1 MIALSNTDALIVKC
15 KCCYIISI
23 LKNFGCVHGLQLV
36 LWSLIISLVSDSLG
50 SLEVTE
56 ISRYHGMQLLMYPPT
71 ILLLDATFLLLLV
84 IMCTIFLG
92 INIATI
98 RHIETCFIVP
108 FIYFAGP
115 SVLFFTAPYY
125 FPAIKHMRLH
135 EYLHRRKTCA

>member
-1 MIALSNTDALIVKC
+1 MLNVIALSNTDALIVKC

-23 LKNFGCVHGLQLV
+23 FKNFGCVHGLQLV
-36 LWSLIISLVSDSLG
+36 LWSLISLVSDSLG

-56 ISRYHGMQLLMYPPT
+56 ISRYHGMQLLMYSPT

-108 FIYFAGP
+108 FIYFAG
-115 SVLFFTAPYY
+115 VLFYTTVLFSCY
-125 FPAIKHMRLH
+125 
-135 EYLHRRKTCA
+135 